1 MARKPRTLLIGSDHA
16 REDWGEVLA
25 TDAGQRVL
33 WRIITASG
41 LLEPNGALNS
51 HALMAFGEG
60 RKDMGREVWDAI
72 DAIDPNYI
80 PALMQQALNDRLS
93 QEIANDHGHGTDTD

>member
-1 MARKPRTLLIGSDHA
+1 MARKKKDAALIGSDLA
-16 REDWGEVLA
+16 RSDWADVLE
-25 TDAGQRVL
+25 TESGKRVL

-60 RKDMGREVWDAI
+60 RKDVGRDVWDAI

-80 PALMQQALNDRLS
+80 PLLMQQALNDRLE
-93 QEIANDHGHGTDTD
+93 QEIAE